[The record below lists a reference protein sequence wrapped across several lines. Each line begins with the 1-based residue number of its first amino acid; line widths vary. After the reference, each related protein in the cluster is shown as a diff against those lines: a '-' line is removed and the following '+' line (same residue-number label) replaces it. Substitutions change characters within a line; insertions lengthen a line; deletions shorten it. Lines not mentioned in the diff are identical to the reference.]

1 MAAYDVTVKRL
12 RGVNNDAFAA
22 VVQAYIEALDSTTS
36 ALIDVSFVGD
46 NNYVTCVITHL
57 TT

>member
-1 MAAYDVTVKRL
+1 MAVYDVTVKRL

-36 ALIDVSFVGD
+36 ALIDVSGD